1 MGLCCETPRGYDIPP
16 APPAKPMPKPR
27 IVRKPSPEPVALTI
41 APAII
46 EAIEITRP

>member
-1 MGLCCETPRGYDIPP
+1 MHLSKKTLPLQVGHD
-16 APPAKPMPKPR
+16 APQ
-27 IVRKPSPEPVALTI
+27 PSPEPVALTI